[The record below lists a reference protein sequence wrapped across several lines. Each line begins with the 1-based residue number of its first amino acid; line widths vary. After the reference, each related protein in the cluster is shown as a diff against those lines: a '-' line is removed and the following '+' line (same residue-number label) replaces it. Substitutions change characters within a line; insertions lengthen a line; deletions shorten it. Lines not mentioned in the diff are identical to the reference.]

1 MLDSCNK
8 NYVGAKF
15 HKSICV
21 VFNFKDL
28 GECWPRKME
37 RWLLLPGFFGKLT
50 KLSEN
55 STSSF
60 RASFF
65 L

>member
-21 VFNFKDL
+21 MFNFKDL
-28 GECWPRKME
+28 GEC
-37 RWLLLPGFFGKLT
+37 
-50 KLSEN
+50 
-55 STSSF
+55 
-60 RASFF
+60 
-65 L
+65 